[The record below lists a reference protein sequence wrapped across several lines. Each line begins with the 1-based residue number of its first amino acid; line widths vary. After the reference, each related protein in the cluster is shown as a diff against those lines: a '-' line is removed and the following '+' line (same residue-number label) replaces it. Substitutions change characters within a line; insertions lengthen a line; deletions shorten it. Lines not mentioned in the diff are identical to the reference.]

1 MNILPGIFTYDLQFF
16 IITEA
21 NYYKPDLMFNTMVQ
35 KEPGTPISSRKIW
48 EINKSLMEKVNSL
61 IQRTITK
68 YEAVLKLATMD
79 HVRMVLQDLITM
91 QKRLMGQI
99 DEAIA
104 NRGFSEDD
112 ETDFQYT
119 KYEMIDHLLEEDM
132 QIDEN
137 EIRSVLLHAL
147 KSYRDILALL
157 SLVSAEYSNPK
168 IRLTTETISQ
178 GVLQITNKVQQLY
191 DELVNADYW

>member
-1 MNILPGIFTYDLQFF
+1 
-16 IITEA
+16 
-21 NYYKPDLMFNTMVQ
+21 MFNLMVH

-48 EINKSLMEKVNSL
+48 DINKSLMEKVNSL
-61 IQRTITK
+61 IQKTITK

-79 HVRMVLQDLITM
+79 HVRMVLQELITM
-91 QKRLMGQI
+91 QERLMGQI
-99 DEAIA
+99 NDAIESG
-104 NRGFSEDD
+104 GFPEDD
-112 ETDFQYT
+112 EVDFQYT

-147 KSYRDILALL
+147 KSYRDVLALL
-157 SLVSAEYSNPK
+157 SLVSAEYNNPK

-178 GVLQITNKVQQLY
+178 GVLLITNKVQQLY
-191 DELVNADYW
+191 DELVNSDYW